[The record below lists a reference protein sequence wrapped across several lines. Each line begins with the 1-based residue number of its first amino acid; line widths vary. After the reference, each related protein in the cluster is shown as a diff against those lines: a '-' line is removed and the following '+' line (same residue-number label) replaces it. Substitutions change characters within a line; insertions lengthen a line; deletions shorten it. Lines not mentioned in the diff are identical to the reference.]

1 MCSSSRAP
9 ACPAVGRVPGPSR
22 HHCRNAGQ
30 VAVRFRSSSSSST
43 ARKVSEIPSEA
54 VACSQGAD
62 GQGAEAQSV
71 EATFL
76 SQERQSVQ
84 SACSVQR
91 SQP

>member
-1 MCSSSRAP
+1 MCSSSRTP
-9 ACPAVGRVPGPSR
+9 ACPAVGRVFVPFR
-22 HHCRNAGQ
+22 HHCRIAGQ
-30 VAVRFRSSSSSST
+30 VAVTCRPSSSSST
-43 ARKVSEIPSEA
+43 ARKVSEIPPGA
-54 VACSQGAD
+54 AAWSQGAD

-84 SACSVQR
+84 STCSVQR

>member
-1 MCSSSRAP
+1 
-9 ACPAVGRVPGPSR
+9 
-22 HHCRNAGQ
+22 
-30 VAVRFRSSSSSST
+30 
-43 ARKVSEIPSEA
+43 VSEIPAEPA
-54 VACSQGAD
+54 ACSQGAD

-84 SACSVQR
+84 STCSVQR